1 MAEERCKHCGR
12 SLTGLEIYEQCSCKG
27 MSDEK
32 KEFVV
37 VVNGQRASGLLSESE
52 AKEEVKKRQPTQ
64 ESTPAAETPKVEVKQ
79 NLFG

>member
-1 MAEERCKHCGR
+1 
-12 SLTGLEIYEQCSCKG
+12 